1 MPRRPQ
7 DLPADINGAGFS
19 VSAARTIGV
28 TPSRLRASDLTA
40 PHRGVRTVGMPVSTH
55 ERARAFLPLLREG
68 DRFSHVTAAELLGM
82 RVPRRLRGDTL
93 HVSARAPRRAP
104 QVSGVVGHQS
114 LRSATHVVEGM
125 PVSPP
130 VIAWIESATL
140 MNLDE
145 LIIMGDGLV
154 RRRGPMATMD
164 EVTAAVEDHRG
175 RRGHRRLA
183 AALTMMRPGTDSA
196 RETELR
202 LLIVRADLPEPE
214 VNGVIRNRFGAAI
227 AHGDLVFRTHRLLVE
242 YDGRGHLEERQFAI
256 DIRRLNEIGE
266 ERWRVIRV
274 DKTLFSQRPEITRL
288 IGTALAEGP
297 VNLAD
302 GPVN

>member
-1 MPRRPQ
+1 
-7 DLPADINGAGFS
+7 
-19 VSAARTIGV
+19 
-28 TPSRLRASDLTA
+28 
-40 PHRGVRTVGMPVSTH
+40 
-55 ERARAFLPLLREG
+55 
-68 DRFSHVTAAELLGM
+68 
-82 RVPRRLRGDTL
+82 
-93 HVSARAPRRAP
+93 
-104 QVSGVVGHQS
+104 
-114 LRSATHVVEGM
+114 M

-130 VIAWIESATL
+130 VTAWIESATL

-154 RRRGPMATMD
+154 RRLGPLATMD

-175 RRGHRRLA
+175 CRGHRRLA

-227 AHGDLVFRTHRLLVE
+227 AHGDLVYRTHRLLVE
-242 YDGRGHLEERQFAI
+242 YDGGGHLEERQFAI

-274 DKTLFSQRPEITRL
+274 DKTLFSQRPEIIRL
-288 IGTALAEGP
+288 IATALAEGP